1 VREIAK
7 HYLQQVALTLA
18 KSGKT
23 IEIDDAGMELVVTK
37 GYSMA
42 FGARFL
48 KRLIDE
54 QIKLPISAR
63 WKEGTHFTVSAIN
76 GEITVE
82 ASVAKMPRPDTTLA
96 YDHVA

>member
-1 VREIAK
+1 
-7 HYLQQVALTLA
+7 
-18 KSGKT
+18 
-23 IEIDDAGMELVVTK
+23 MELVVTR

-63 WKEGTHFTVSAIN
+63 WKEGTHFAVSANN

-82 ASVAKMPRPDTTLA
+82 AAVAKRPAPNATIA
-96 YDHVA
+96 YDDVA